1 MKQPHRW
8 FLEKEN
14 CYKNVT
20 EFAKAVSRHNSAT
33 YSKARNVTTHLSRV
47 LCRRTDWSEP
57 LWRCVEIAI
66 RADHKAV
73 VADRLVESLR
83 QSSGLATAREFLR
96 NPNNRGLALL
106 TMEFDI
112 TPEQFSVVLRCI
124 DVAGRQLSKETCK
137 EILGLE

>member
-1 MKQPHRW
+1 MTQPLRW
-8 FLEKEN
+8 FLEEGN
-14 CYKNVT
+14 RYKNMT
-20 EFAKAVSRHNSAT
+20 ELAEAVNRHNPAT
-33 YSKARNVTTHLSRV
+33 YSKARNVTTHLSRP
-47 LCRRTDWSEP
+47 LSRKSDWSEP

-83 QSSGLATAREFLR
+83 QSSGLATVREFLR

-112 TPEQFSVVLRCI
+112 TPEQFNVVLHCI
-124 DVAGRQLSKETCK
+124 DVASRPLSKETCK